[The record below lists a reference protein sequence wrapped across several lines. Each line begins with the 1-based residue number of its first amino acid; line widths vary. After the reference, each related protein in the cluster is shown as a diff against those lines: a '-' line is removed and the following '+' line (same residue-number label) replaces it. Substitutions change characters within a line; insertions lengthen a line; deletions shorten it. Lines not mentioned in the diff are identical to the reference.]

1 MPDFLMIAAEIA
13 WPTAIAIGWI
23 AGELGH
29 RWTGLPRISIY
40 GIVGFVLGNL
50 PFAYPL
56 FSSNDS
62 LLLLANIA
70 FGLILFEFGYRV
82 NLRWL
87 LASPWIAASGWTE
100 AGLTL
105 VGVYVVA
112 TILGTPALT
121 ALLLASLAMSTSPA
135 AVLRIVNE
143 ERSSGAVTERVLH
156 LCALNCA
163 ASVLVFHVVV
173 GISTLQSGSTVLNA
187 VGTSLVVLILSAGIG
202 AVFGI
207 AVPGLLRSL
216 ANLST
221 DATLALGISVVVL
234 VAATHALRLSPVLAT
249 LAFGLMTRQR
259 RIVLSRTQRNFG
271 TLGDLLTV
279 LLFVFVATTL
289 DLQRMA
295 AGLGLGLALIV
306 IRFATKTFGVTIFS
320 HVSGTSVRKGFLTG
334 LALTPIS
341 VFVILTLEQ
350 TRFLG
355 IDLVDQLAPLATVTL
370 ILEILGPILTQQAL
384 RWAGESRETADRT
397 ES

>member
-1 MPDFLMIAAEIA
+1 MPDLFVIAAEIA
-13 WPTAIAIGWI
+13 WPAAIGIAWM
-23 AGELGH
+23 AGELGY

-40 GIVGFVLGNL
+40 GIIGFVLGNI
-50 PFAYPL
+50 PFGHPL

-87 LASPWIAASGWTE
+87 VTSPWIAASGWTE
-100 AGLTL
+100 AGLTF

-112 TILGTPALT
+112 IVFGTQTLT

-135 AVLRIVNE
+135 AILRIVNE

-173 GISTLQSGSTVLNA
+173 GILTLQSSGLVLDA
-187 VGTSLVVLILSAGIG
+187 VWTSLVVLILSAGIG

-216 ANLST
+216 ASLST
-221 DATLALGISVVVL
+221 DATLALAISVVVL
-234 VAATHALRLSPVLAT
+234 VAATHAMRLSPVLAT
-249 LAFGLMTRQR
+249 LAFGLMTRQGR
-259 RIVLSRTQRNFG
+259 VVLSKTQRNFG

-279 LLFVFVATTL
+279 LLFVFVSTTL
-289 DLQRMA
+289 DLRRMA
-295 AGLGLGLALIV
+295 AALGLGLTLIG

-320 HVSGTSVRKGFLTG
+320 GLSGISVRKGFLTG

-355 IDLVDQLAPLATVTL
+355 IDLVDQLAPLAVVTL

-384 RWAGESRETADRT
+384 RWAGESRETADGAD
-397 ES
+397 S